1 MIDLFNSKFLSFL
14 CTIDRRI
21 KWERNAKRSITRG
34 IFQTLLKGLELGQVR
49 INTHKPMEGLM
60 CRQQSRS
67 IETRTSML
75 YDTKISVLMKYLIL
89 NAIYNY

>member
-1 MIDLFNSKFLSFL
+1 M
-14 CTIDRRI
+14 
-21 KWERNAKRSITRG
+21 
-34 IFQTLLKGLELGQVR
+34 GQAR